1 MKPMTSLSLSVIIA
15 VLALA
20 AGSGAA
26 AGPAGD
32 GAATPATAASP
43 TETAPRETPRT
54 QGAAALEAAYALG
67 PEDVIQVFVWK
78 EPELSTKATV
88 RPDGRIALPLAG
100 ELVAAGSTPQELEAE
115 ITERLKQYIDLPV
128 VTVMVEAINSPKV
141 SVLGEVRRP
150 GRFLIAQRT
159 TVLDTIAMSGGFTE
173 FAHRGRVTVLRPTRS
188 GVERIPVDVKQL
200 LADGGNPF
208 YLAPGDTVHVD

>member
-1 MKPMTSLSLSVIIA
+1 MKPTTSLTLSLIIA

-26 AGPAGD
+26 AGPAVDGD
-32 GAATPATAASP
+32 AATDAAT

-54 QGAAALEAAYALG
+54 RGAAALEATYVLG

-100 ELVAAGSTPQELEAE
+100 ELVAAGSTPRELEAE

-159 TVLDTIAMSGGFTE
+159 SVLDAIALSGGFTE
-173 FAHRGRVTVLRPTRS
+173 FAHRGRVTVLRPTPS
-188 GVERIPVDVKQL
+188 GVERIPVDVKDL
-200 LADGGNPF
+200 LQDGGRQF
-208 YLAPGDTVHVD
+208 YLVPGDTVHVD

>member
-1 MKPMTSLSLSVIIA
+1 MKPTTSLTLSLIIA

-26 AGPAGD
+26 AGPADGD
-32 GAATPATAASP
+32 GAATAA

-54 QGAAALEAAYALG
+54 QGAAALEATYALG

-100 ELVAAGSTPQELEAE
+100 ELVAAGSTPRELEAE

-159 TVLDTIAMSGGFTE
+159 SVLDAIALSGGFTE
-173 FAHRGRVTVLRPTRS
+173 FAHRGRVTVLRPTPS
-188 GVERIPVDVKQL
+188 GVERIPIDVKDL
-200 LADGGNPF
+200 LQDGGRPF
-208 YLAPGDTVHVD
+208 YLVPGDTVHVD

>member
-1 MKPMTSLSLSVIIA
+1 MKPTTSLTLSLIIA
-15 VLALA
+15 VLALT

-26 AGPAGD
+26 AGPAAAGD
-32 GAATPATAASP
+32 AAPDAA

-54 QGAAALEAAYALG
+54 QGAAALEATYALG

-100 ELVAAGSTPQELEAE
+100 ELVAAGSTPRELEAE

-159 TVLDTIAMSGGFTE
+159 SVLDAIALSGGFTE
-173 FAHRGRVTVLRPTRS
+173 FAHRGRVTVLRPTPS
-188 GVERIPVDVKQL
+188 GVERIPIDVKGL
-200 LADGGNPF
+200 LQDGGRPF
-208 YLAPGDTVHVD
+208 YLVPGDTIHVD